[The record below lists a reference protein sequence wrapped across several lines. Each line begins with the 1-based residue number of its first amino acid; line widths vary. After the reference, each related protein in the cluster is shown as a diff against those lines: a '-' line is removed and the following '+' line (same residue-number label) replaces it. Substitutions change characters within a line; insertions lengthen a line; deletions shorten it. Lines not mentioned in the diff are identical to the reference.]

1 MKEYPNS
8 KVTLL
13 ETPLYSIARYNQFK
27 GFKSSSKQGEK
38 SKPSFDHD
46 QDKELQSRILN
57 LNSQIKILNRGLG
70 QIAPAFNQD
79 VYKSTKRR
87 TQRPPT
93 TSIAT
98 KFSLYRDG
106 IHPKIPLAKVWLRK
120 LELQVFMDCW
130 SR

>member
-1 MKEYPNS
+1 
-8 KVTLL
+8 
-13 ETPLYSIARYNQFK
+13 
-27 GFKSSSKQGEK
+27 
-38 SKPSFDHD
+38 
-46 QDKELQSRILN
+46 LQSPILN
-57 LNSQIKILNRGLG
+57 LNSQIKILNRWLG
-70 QIAPAFNQD
+70 QIAAAFNQD

-87 TQRPPT
+87 TQRRQGPPT
-93 TSIAT
+93 TSIVT